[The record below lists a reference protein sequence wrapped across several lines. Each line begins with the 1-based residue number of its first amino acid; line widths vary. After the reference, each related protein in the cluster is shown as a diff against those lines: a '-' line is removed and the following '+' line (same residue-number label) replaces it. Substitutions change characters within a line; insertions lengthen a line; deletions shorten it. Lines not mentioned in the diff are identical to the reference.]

1 MRCLIWQNKFGRCDE
16 IKDPRIG
23 GVSQVIQVGPK
34 CNHSIFIRRSRG
46 IFLSTGEGGVLT

>member
-1 MRCLIWQNKFGRCDE
+1 MCCLIWQNKFSRCDE
-16 IKDPRIG
+16 IKDPQMG

-46 IFLSTGEGGVLT
+46 RFLSTEEEKEVC

>member
-1 MRCLIWQNKFGRCDE
+1 MRCLIWQNKLGRCDE

-34 CNHSIFIRRSRG
+34 CNHSIFIRRRRG
-46 IFLSTGEGGVLT
+46 RFLSTGEGAVLT